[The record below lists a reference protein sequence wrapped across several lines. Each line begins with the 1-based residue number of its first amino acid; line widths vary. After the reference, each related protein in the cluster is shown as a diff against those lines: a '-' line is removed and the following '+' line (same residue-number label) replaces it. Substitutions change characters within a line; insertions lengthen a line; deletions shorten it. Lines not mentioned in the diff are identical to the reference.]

1 MTLFELINS
10 TPALYEYARTGNDG
24 AIQQWLNTPSIVSS
38 RKIPINEFVACLYDT
53 GAFTAIKQAAVNN
66 NATATFAI
74 ETMKDCKALGVESI
88 DLSLIV
94 NQDLLNGL
102 LVQTIITQEQVDAVA
117 ALAVTLVS
125 PAEANGLGA
134 VSLADVAEWRLLH
147 G

>member
-1 MTLFELINS
+1 MNITDLINS
-10 TPALYEYARTGNDG
+10 NPSLAQAVSDGNDG
-24 AIQQWLNTPSIVSS
+24 EIQQWLNTPSIVSS

-88 DLSLIV
+88 DLSLDV

-102 LVQTIITQEQVDAVA
+102 LVQAIINQAQVDAVA

-125 PAEANGLGA
+125 PAQAHGLGT
-134 VSLADVAEWRLLH
+134 VSIEQIARALRS
-147 G
+147 

>member
-1 MTLFELINS
+1 
-10 TPALYEYARTGNDG
+10 
-24 AIQQWLNTPSIVSS
+24 
-38 RKIPINEFVACLYDT
+38 
-53 GAFTAIKQAAVNN
+53 
-66 NATATFAI
+66 
-74 ETMKDCKALGVESI
+74 VESI

-134 VSLADVAEWRLLH
+134 VSIEQIAKALRS
-147 G
+147 